1 VKGFQ
6 HDSVSH
12 ALGTI
17 WKIGQESGLYDT
29 YIRTDTQLITKKKL
43 DGNAKNLDFFDA
55 IFFYTTGELAMDE
68 QQKADFLSFIRDDG
82 KGFLGAHSA
91 NDTFYKW
98 PEYGEMIGGYFD
110 LHPWNQFQAP
120 IIVEDL
126 SFPGMQQFPPTFTIH
141 DEIYQVKDFSRERVR
156 VLMRLDADK
165 VDLKT
170 KGVHRTNKDF
180 AVTCRNYGNRVFTA
194 DSATAIAGPPGCPE
208 DVAEA
213 TADDGRFGD
222 ASRPMPVNRTCLMSV
237 GQTIGFCRLPP
248 SQATEND
255 DLRHSPRDSG
265 GAQLSSVDRTPR
277 RRRGR
282 AACGRS
288 TAPTA

>member
-1 VKGFQ
+1 MKLARFMFILLCSLLVAGTLPAQSKRKKLLAIGEVKGFQ

-170 KGVHRTNKDF
+170 KGVHRTDKDF
-180 AVTCRNYGNRVFTA
+180 AVTWVRNYGKGRVFYCGLGHREEVW
-194 DSATAIAGPPGCPE
+194 DRPDVQKMWLEAIKWTMGLIP
-208 DVAEA
+208 
-213 TADDGRFGD
+213 GD
-222 ASRPMPVNRTCLMSV
+222 ATPRPMP
-237 GQTIGFCRLPP
+237 
-248 SQATEND
+248 AK
-255 DLRHSPRDSG
+255 
-265 GAQLSSVDRTPR
+265 
-277 RRRGR
+277 
-282 AACGRS
+282 
-288 TAPTA
+288 